1 VPVRIVTL
9 SGTIAAGAAATEIA
23 RATVPAG
30 ERWTIFEMRV
40 WASAAGA
47 TYRIK
52 HRHGASVI
60 TVTDQVTD
68 VAIQYKLPYR
78 SGEPHRVGD
87 HHHRGAALPHLAET
101 LIYPFFTIYIGEVCT
116 GIRFPES
123 KRDRENP
130 ETRW

>member
-9 SGTIAAGAAATEIA
+9 SGSIAAGAAATEIA

-52 HRHGASVI
+52 HRHGASVA

-68 VAIQYKLPYR
+68 VAVQYKLPYPLDEAAE
-78 SGEPHRVGD
+78 SGDVI
-87 HHHRGAALPHLAET
+87 ALEAVNPTSSA
-101 LIYPFFTIYIGEVCT
+101 ITITVELLYRI
-116 GIRFPES
+116 
-123 KRDRENP
+123 
-130 ETRW
+130 